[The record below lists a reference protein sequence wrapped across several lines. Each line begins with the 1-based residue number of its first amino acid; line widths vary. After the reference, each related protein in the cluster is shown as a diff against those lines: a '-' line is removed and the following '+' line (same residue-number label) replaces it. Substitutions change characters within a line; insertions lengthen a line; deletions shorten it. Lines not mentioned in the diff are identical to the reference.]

1 MLKILKI
8 MCITCMFGLVYAETN
23 FYVDPTR
30 VVLTDTTT
38 SVQLTIHNNSEES
51 QPIQV
56 KTVML
61 TQLLE
66 GNKLTESNP
75 SIMGEPQVA
84 ITPQIMS
91 VAPKSTKPI
100 RLLALSQLDNDEI
113 SYRIF
118 IRSITPR
125 AITSSGTTMELGFG
139 IPVYI
144 LPKNIQ
150 QSANYIITK
159 KGTNYS
165 LTIKNTGNVHLNVNT
180 VLLYDANNKV
190 VQTISTPGAILSG
203 KERVFPFKM
212 KSTSSYSEFK
222 AEIKQQDLINFTNE
236 VTHAQTIKVVNI

>member
-1 MLKILKI
+1 MLKIFKVI
-8 MCITCMFGLVYAETN
+8 CITCTFGLVYAETN

-30 VVLTDTTT
+30 VVLTDTKT
-38 SVQLTIHNNSEES
+38 SVQLTVHNNFEES

-61 TQLLE
+61 TQILD

-75 SIMGEPQVA
+75 SIMGHPQVA

-139 IPVYI
+139 IPVYV
-144 LPKNIQ
+144 LPKNIH
-150 QSANYIITK
+150 QSANYLITK

-165 LTIKNTGNVHLNVNT
+165 LIIKNTGNVHLNVNT
-180 VLLYDANNKV
+180 VILYDSNNQAI
-190 VQTISTPGAILSG
+190 QTISTPGAILSG
-203 KERVFPFKM
+203 KERVFTFKM
-212 KSTSSYSEFK
+212 KNNNNYSEFK

-236 VTHAQTIKVVNI
+236 VTHAQTIKIVTI